1 MEPTGMV
8 TLLNTITHN
17 FMNSQYNQFIGMY
30 NNVYQD
36 GFCNHMIS
44 EFDRV
49 LSQGLCGNRQD
60 IEGTTKTTKQDN
72 FYFLNLK
79 QHILSPFN
87 DDGVLPIFM
96 NGLQR
101 CFDDYVAEYDI
112 LKDVDL
118 KCTSVKMQK
127 TIPGAG
133 YHVWHSEQGNGE
145 SNGRCL
151 VYSLYLNDI
160 EEAGETEFL
169 YQQLRI
175 PPKENSMVI
184 WPAAF
189 THTHRGNVVHGTKS
203 KYIITGWFYLD

>member
-1 MEPTGMV
+1 
-8 TLLNTITHN
+8 
-17 FMNSQYNQFIGMY
+17 MY

-44 EFDRV
+44 EFERV

-60 IEGTTKTTKQDN
+60 SEGTTKTTKQDN

-79 QHILSPFN
+79 QHILSSFN
-87 DDGVLPIFM
+87 NDEVLPIFM

-145 SNGRCL
+145 SNSRCL

-169 YQQLRI
+169 YQKLRI

-189 THTHRGNVVHGTKS
+189 THTHRGNVVHGNKS
-203 KYIITGWFYLD
+203 KYIITGWFYIE

>member
-1 MEPTGMV
+1 
-8 TLLNTITHN
+8 
-17 FMNSQYNQFIGMY
+17 MNAQYNQFIGMY

-44 EFDRV
+44 EFERV
-49 LSQGLCGNRQD
+49 LSEGLCGNRQD
-60 IEGTTKTTKQDN
+60 SEGTTKTTKQDN

-79 QHILSPFN
+79 QHVLSPFN
-87 DDGVLPIFM
+87 DDEVLPVFM

-189 THTHRGNVVHGTKS
+189 THTHRGNVVHGEKS
-203 KYIITGWFYLD
+203 KYIVTGWFYL

>member
-1 MEPTGMV
+1 
-8 TLLNTITHN
+8 
-17 FMNSQYNQFIGMY
+17 MY

-60 IEGTTKTTKQDN
+60 SEGTKKTTKQDN

-79 QHILSPFN
+79 QHVLSPFN
-87 DDGVLPIFM
+87 DDGALPIFM

-133 YHVWHSEQGNGE
+133 YHVWHSEQGNGPD
-145 SNGRCL
+145 SARCL